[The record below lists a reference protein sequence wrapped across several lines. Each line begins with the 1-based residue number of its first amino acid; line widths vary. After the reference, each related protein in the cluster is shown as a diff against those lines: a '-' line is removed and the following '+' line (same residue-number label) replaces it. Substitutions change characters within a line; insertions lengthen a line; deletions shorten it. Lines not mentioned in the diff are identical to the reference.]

1 MKNIFA
7 YKYLFSKKKEINI
20 MLIQLIIDRFEGK
33 YAILESQNKNSLIFN
48 FPRSL
53 LPKDVKEGTVI
64 RFNIDIDEKETE
76 TRRINIKEQLDNL
89 KKKDQG
95 GDIQL

>member
-1 MKNIFA
+1 MFNFEA
-7 YKYLFSKKKEINI
+7 KKESNI
-20 MLIQLIIDRFEGK
+20 MITKLIIDRFEGK

-53 LPKDVKEGTVI
+53 LPKGAKEGSI
-64 RFNIDIDEKETE
+64 LRFNINVDEKETE
-76 TRRINIKEQLDNL
+76 TRRRNIKEQLDIL
-89 KKKDQG
+89 KKKDLG

>member
-1 MKNIFA
+1 
-7 YKYLFSKKKEINI
+7 

-33 YAILESQNKNSLIFN
+33 YAILESQNQNSLIFN

-53 LPKDVKEGTVI
+53 LPKGVKEGTVL
-64 RFNIDIDEKETE
+64 RFNIDLDEKETE
-76 TRRINIKEQLDNL
+76 TRRKNIQEQLDNL
-89 KKKDQG
+89 KKKDKG

>member
-1 MKNIFA
+1 MITK
-7 YKYLFSKKKEINI
+7 
-20 MLIQLIIDRFEGK
+20 LIIDRFEGK

-53 LPKDVKEGTVI
+53 LPKGAKEGSI
-64 RFNIDIDEKETE
+64 LRFNINVDEKETE
-76 TRRINIKEQLDNL
+76 TIRRNIKEQLDIL
-89 KKKDQG
+89 KKKDLG

>member
-1 MKNIFA
+1 
-7 YKYLFSKKKEINI
+7 

-53 LPKDVKEGTVI
+53 LPKGVEEGNVI

-76 TRRINIKEQLDNL
+76 TRRKNIQEQLDNL

>member
-1 MKNIFA
+1 
-7 YKYLFSKKKEINI
+7 

-33 YAILESQNKNSLIFN
+33 DAVLESQEKTPLIFN

-53 LPKDVKEGTVI
+53 LPQGAKEGTVL
-64 RFNIDIDEKETE
+64 RFNIDLDEKETE
-76 TRRINIKEQLDNL
+76 TRRNNIQEQLDNL

>member
-1 MKNIFA
+1 
-7 YKYLFSKKKEINI
+7 

-33 YAILESQNKNSLIFN
+33 YAILESQNKNPLIFN

-53 LPKDVKEGTVI
+53 LPKGAKEGTVI

-76 TRRINIKEQLDNL
+76 TRRKNIKEQLDNL

-95 GDIQL
+95 GDIQF